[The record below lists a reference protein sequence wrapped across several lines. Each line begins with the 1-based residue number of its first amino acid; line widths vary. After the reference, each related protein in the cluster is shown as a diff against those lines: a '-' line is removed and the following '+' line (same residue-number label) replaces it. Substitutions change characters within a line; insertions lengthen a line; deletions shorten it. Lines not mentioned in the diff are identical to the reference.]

1 MIISGLKTVCKCL
14 LCTSVHF
21 FPTDDVLPIYAY
33 PHKVGKSV
41 TGGFVYRGCE
51 YPNLN
56 GMYIFGDF
64 MSGWGP
70 TWWSFVFGIKAKV
83 SLRAWTLRHFCV
95 ELFPRRLMSLRE
107 DVNTGQW
114 RYNEICMGMG
124 MTCAFPELIN
134 NYHPYVISFG
144 EDEAGNTHSH
154 PQQTKCSP
162 IFTPAF
168 HPLLVHVNL
177 SLSLCLRR
185 AVLHVH

>member
-1 MIISGLKTVCKCL
+1 
-14 LCTSVHF
+14 
-21 FPTDDVLPIYAY
+21 
-33 PHKVGKSV
+33 
-41 TGGFVYRGCE
+41 
-51 YPNLN
+51 
-56 GMYIFGDF
+56 
-64 MSGWGP
+64 
-70 TWWSFVFGIKAKV
+70 
-83 SLRAWTLRHFCV
+83 
-95 ELFPRRLMSLRE
+95 MSLRE